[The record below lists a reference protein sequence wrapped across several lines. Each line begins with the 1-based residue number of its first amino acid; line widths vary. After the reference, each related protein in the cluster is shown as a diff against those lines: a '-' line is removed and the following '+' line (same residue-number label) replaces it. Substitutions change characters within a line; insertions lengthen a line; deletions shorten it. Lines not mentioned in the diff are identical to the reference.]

1 MKYGILEEPSW
12 MLISHEWYKT
22 PLTAL
27 ILIFS
32 IILGFL
38 NLVSEC
44 LRLSRWF
51 LWKICSSVFFCF
63 YFLRSPIWK
72 CWSILLSNFV
82 LFSSRFWAHLVMSYV
97 CSFWTFYVL
106 YKEYKKVA
114 TMRLEFLASECR
126 RPDQFTV
133 NF

>member
-1 MKYGILEEPSW
+1 MKYGTLEAPSW
-12 MLISHEWYKT
+12 ILISHEWYKT
-22 PLTAL
+22 LLTSL

-38 NLVSEC
+38 NLVSEY
-44 LRLSRWF
+44 LSLSRWF
-51 LWKICSSVFFCF
+51 LWKICSFFF
-63 YFLRSPIWK
+63 FFLRSPIWK
-72 CWSILLSNFV
+72 CWSILLRNFV
-82 LFSSRFWAHLVMSYV
+82 LFSSRFWAHLVMSHV

-106 YKEYKKVA
+106 YKEYKKIA

-126 RPDQFTV
+126 HPDQFAV